1 MTSAVRGRAGG
12 LTIAVVGLGF
22 GQDFVPIYLSHPD
35 VARVV
40 LVEPDAERLAEVGD
54 RFAVPDRCTDVQ
66 QVLDDPTVDAVHILA
81 PVRFHADLSVA
92 VLEAGKHCACA
103 VPMATSLADID
114 RIIAA
119 QAASGT
125 SYMMMETSAYGREFL
140 TVDEL
145 YRRGELGALTLYRG
159 FHIQNLDGYP
169 AYWQG
174 YPPMHYLTH
183 ALSPV
188 LALLETTVESV
199 QAQGAGRLTP
209 ERTAGDFDN
218 PYPTEVGLF
227 RLVGSDALADITMSF
242 FQTARSYIEGFA
254 LYGDRGGIEW
264 PIDNE
269 GDLTRFD
276 LSPPAPGARGNPIA
290 TSALP
295 PRNYPELLPA
305 ELAPFVVPSQ
315 VQLPGMAAP
324 ASVNAAH
331 GGSHPHLV
339 AEFVASIVE
348 GRPPRIDAQRSA
360 AWTAPGICAHESAL
374 AGGQTIHVP
383 QYGAKAYVGTPAEQT
398 GSST

>member
-1 MTSAVRGRAGG
+1 MTTNPG

-40 LVEPDAERLAEVGD
+40 LVEPDADRLREVGD
-54 RFAVPDRCTDVQ
+54 RFAVPDRYADVQ
-66 QVLDDPTVDAVHILA
+66 QALGDPSIDAVHILA
-81 PVRFHADLSVA
+81 PVHFHADLSVA

-119 QAASGT
+119 QAASRT

-140 TVDEL
+140 TVDEI
-145 YRRGELGALTLYRG
+145 YRRGELGELTLYRG

-188 LALLETTVESV
+188 LALLDTTVETV
-199 QAQGAGRLTP
+199 QSQGAGRLTP
-209 ERTAGDFDN
+209 ERTAGHFDN
-218 PYPTEVGLF
+218 PFPTEVGLF
-227 RLVGSDALADITMSF
+227 RLAGSEVLVDITMSF

-254 LYGDRGGIEW
+254 LYGDLGGIEW
-264 PIDNE
+264 PDDNE

-276 LSPPAPGARGNPIA
+276 LSPPPPGARGNVIR
-290 TSALP
+290 TSPLP
-295 PRNYPELLPA
+295 PRNFPQLLPA
-305 ELAPFVVPSQ
+305 ELAQFVLPSQ
-315 VQLPGMAAP
+315 VQLPGMRAP
-324 ASVNAAH
+324 ALVNAQH

-339 AEFVASIVE
+339 AEFVASIVQD
-348 GRPPRIDAQRSA
+348 RPARIDARRSA
-360 AWTAPGICAHESAL
+360 QWTAPGICAHDSAL
-374 AGGQTIHVP
+374 ANGTTIHVP
-383 QYGAKAYVGTPAEQT
+383 QYDTVAQDGDAAGHRRQRQETVT
-398 GSST
+398 

>member
-1 MTSAVRGRAGG
+1 MTAAG
-12 LTIAVVGLGF
+12 LTVAVVGLGF

-40 LVEPDAERLAEVGD
+40 LVEPDVDRLQEVGD
-54 RFAVPDRCTDVQ
+54 RFAVSDRYTDVRDA
-66 QVLDDPTVDAVHILA
+66 LADPTIDAVHVLA
-81 PVRFHADLSVA
+81 PVHFHADLSVA
-92 VLEAGKHCACA
+92 VLEAGLHCACA

-114 RIIAA
+114 RIVAA

-125 SYMMMETSAYGREFL
+125 SYMMMETSVYGREYL
-140 TVDEL
+140 TVEEL
-145 YRRGELGALTLYRG
+145 YRGGEIGVPTLYRG

-183 ALSPV
+183 ALSPA
-188 LALLETTVESV
+188 LALLDTTVESI

-209 ERTAGDFDN
+209 ERTAGNFDN
-218 PYPTEVGLF
+218 PFPTEVGLF
-227 RLVGSDALADITMSF
+227 RLAGSDALVDITMSF

-254 LYGDRGGIEW
+254 LYGDRGGVEW
-264 PIDNE
+264 PVDNE

-276 LSPPAPGARGNPIA
+276 LSPPAPGTRGNLIA

-295 PRNYPELLPA
+295 QRNYPQLLPA
-305 ELAPFVVPSQ
+305 ELAQFVLPSE

-324 ASVNAAH
+324 TPVNAQH

-348 GRPPRIDAQRSA
+348 GRPARVDAARA
-360 AWTAPGICAHESAL
+360 AEWTAPGICAHQSAL
-374 AGGQTIHVP
+374 AGGTTIQVP
-383 QYGAKAYVGTPAEQT
+383 TYGRFANDRKSVP
-398 GSST
+398 